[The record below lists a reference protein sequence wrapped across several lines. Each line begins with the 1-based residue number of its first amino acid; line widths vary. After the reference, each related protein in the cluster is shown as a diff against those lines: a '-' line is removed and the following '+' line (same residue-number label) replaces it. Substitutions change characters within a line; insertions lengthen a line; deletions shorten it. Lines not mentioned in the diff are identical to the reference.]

1 MSFTILTATTSSLD
15 AAESTSLLKQTGF
28 RQFSTEQGLTQN
40 TINSFYQ
47 DSNGTMWIATEAGLN
62 RHDGVEIEAF
72 LGPQQI
78 FIGSAVSNV
87 KEDSQKYLWIT
98 TFDQIFRLDPH
109 HQQIESFKLPH
120 FEDGPNQ
127 ENYVID
133 IIEESADVFWVVSRH
148 GLFRLKPKGK
158 DIQPFAS
165 MRQLWQNE
173 VGVTDALY
181 QQNTIW
187 LATDKGL
194 YRFNTTTSSLTKIEL
209 PQAFNNHI
217 ITKLIAI
224 DNENLMVSSLEG
236 AVIIQQNA
244 SPAISANLIT
254 SEPIIAATK
263 LDNQIFLSTKDKL
276 YRLNLLNN
284 ELQHLFS
291 LSEILPRYS
300 SYKILELFL
309 DNRKKLWIGT
319 ESQGAYVWDP
329 NSLKFKT
336 LSSITNNA
344 NLTLSNSTLWSFAED
359 ENNNLWIG
367 SDDGLNFV
375 DFQSSTSQSY
385 LTSDTQGLSKDSSRI
400 LYVTKVGETLWL
412 ATADGLIKFD
422 IPTKQFK
429 KYIPDRVLPHESFF
443 IYSIAHTP
451 QNVLWLASNLGPIS
465 FNPTTEDFYFNRAF
479 FSDSKTE
486 EATFVR
492 YTQNKVWIG
501 YANRL
506 ETFEPESKQRNVI
519 FKFGHFAKFYDLSLT
534 DIYFEGNKL
543 WVSFNAAGIY
553 ILQENNGGYDV
564 VKHLDQKSGFID
576 NIIHSL
582 ISQGDYLW
590 ASSHSGL
597 IRIDKSKYHYQV
609 YDFYNGL
616 PTNEFN
622 EGARYQMSNGN
633 LLFGGSNGLLEVNPE
648 KLNNTE
654 DTAKVQISKITT
666 PSQSFT
672 SNGVDWSQRQIQV
685 SDEDGMIS
693 FNVSSQDFLS
703 PHKWQYEYWV
713 SGDYPSSPTIITSNK
728 INISNL
734 PLGNYQLNIRATLP
748 NYQNETPVTSV
759 DFSVV
764 KSSTG
769 IIDYN
774 IVALVLLFATTAW
787 FLLRKHMAN
796 QKLALAN
803 DDLTEKKQQLEFAL
817 LDKHQGVW
825 DWRNFSGNIQES
837 TITIVMG
844 ESENIVIAFS
854 KYQSYVRADD
864 MEANQIE
871 WQKFLQGEINE
882 IALIYRI
889 YMFEKWIWCRIHG
902 KVFARAANGTPLRA
916 TGTWLDI
923 SQEKS
928 AEEALQLYR
937 NALESTRDIIFILDH
952 TLKILTVNKAYHQY
966 TGYHAEGL
974 IGRNLVEVASKRFDP
989 EVIEKMVARVKA
1001 KKSWQ
1006 GEATMPNKNAPSFE
1020 IDVRI
1025 DPFDPNEENTNYI
1038 MVMTDISSLSNRMEN
1053 EFNSSYYD
1061 SITGLPNRVLAVDRL
1076 SHAIAHARLHKSN
1089 VVLIYLDLNKFDF
1102 YQQTLGKSSSREII
1116 VSASKKISRVLK
1128 KDDTFARIERDKFF
1142 IILENED
1149 KLENISFKIEAILF
1163 ELAKTQKINNSQVNL
1178 TANIGVACFPSD
1190 AASAEKLIERAE
1202 QALTQA
1208 RSIGYNRV
1216 SYYHKDMNKRASDK
1230 LAMKSSLKYAIDN
1243 NQFFLVYQPKFEL
1256 KTKQINGFEVF
1267 VRWRTAEGN
1276 IIYPSQFIKVA
1287 EDTGL
1292 IESLTDW
1299 LINQA
1304 FRILN
1309 QWKQEGINTVFSINL
1324 IPKYCEKV
1332 GSPDYLLE
1340 KLAEYDLSPMNIQ
1353 IEINERHFTQ
1363 EISGNI
1369 DFINELTHKGF
1380 VVTLDDFGT
1389 GNTPLSYLKHLG
1401 IDSLKLERNF
1411 IRSIGKDHN
1420 NDALLK
1426 SIIQMANSLGHTP
1439 AAKSIE
1445 YQEQLDFLVEAG
1457 CLVGQGYYFSDP
1469 LTESSARQFMINGAE
1484 KLIKF
1489 E

>member
-1 MSFTILTATTSSLD
+1 MANSASTDESS
-15 AAESTSLLKQTGF
+15 SLLKQTGL

-47 DSNGTMWIATEAGLN
+47 DSNGVMWIATEAGLN
-62 RHDGVEIEAF
+62 RHDGIEIEPF
-72 LGPQQI
+72 MGPNQE
-78 FIGSAVSNV
+78 FIGSAISNI
-87 KEDSQKYLWIT
+87 KEDRQKSLWIA
-98 TFDQIFRLDPH
+98 TFDQLYHLDAH
-109 HQQIESFKLPH
+109 HQQIDSLKLPQ
-120 FEDGPNQ
+120 FNGGLNQ

-133 IIEESADVFWVVSRH
+133 IIEESAEVFWIVSRN
-148 GLFRLKPKGK
+148 GLFKFLPKGK
-158 DIQPFAS
+158 DIRPFAS
-165 MRQLWQNE
+165 MRQLWQNDIS
-173 VGVTDALY
+173 VTSALY
-181 QQNTIW
+181 DQNYIW
-187 LATDKGL
+187 LATNKGL
-194 YRFNTTTSSLTKIEL
+194 YRFNTGDTSLTKIKL

-217 ITKLIAI
+217 ITKLISV
-224 DNENLMVSSLEG
+224 DNEQLLIASLEG
-236 AVIIQQNA
+236 ALIIQKA
-244 SPAISANLIT
+244 SQTATQVQPLTSNGIT
-254 SEPIIAATK
+254 AVAK
-263 LDNQIFLSTKDKL
+263 LEDQIFLSTADQL
-276 YRLNLLNN
+276 YRFRLSENK
-284 ELQHLFS
+284 LQHLFS

-300 SYKILELFL
+300 SYKILELYL

-329 NSLKFKT
+329 SSLKFKT
-336 LSSITNNA
+336 LSSISENSH
-344 NLTLSNSTLWSFAED
+344 LTLSHSTVWSFIED
-359 ENNNLWIG
+359 ENNNLWVG
-367 SDDGLNFV
+367 SDDGLNFI
-375 DFQSSTSQSY
+375 DFSTATSHSY
-385 LTSDTQGLSKDSSRI
+385 LTSNDNALSSDSARI
-400 LYVTKVGETLWL
+400 LYTTKLGDSLWL
-412 ATADGLIKFD
+412 ATGDGLIKFN
-422 IPTKQFK
+422 IESKQYTRFVPER
-429 KYIPDRVLPHESFF
+429 ILPHESFF
-443 IYSIAHTP
+443 IYSIAKTP
-451 QNVLWLASNLGPIS
+451 QNTLWLASNLGPVS
-465 FNPTTEDFYFNRAF
+465 FNPVTENFHFSRAF

-492 YTQNKVWIG
+492 YLDNKLWIG

-506 ETFEPESKQRNVI
+506 ETYDMQSKQRQVV
-519 FKFGHFAKFYDLSLT
+519 FQFGHFAKSYDLSLT
-534 DIYFEGNKL
+534 DIFYDQDKL

-553 ILQENNGGYDV
+553 ILKKNNGSYEV
-564 VKHLDQKSGFID
+564 IKHLDQKSGFID
-576 NIIHSL
+576 NIVHSL
-582 ISQGDYLW
+582 LPNDNHLW
-590 ASSHSGL
+590 ASTHSGL
-597 IRIDKSKYHYQV
+597 IRIDKQTYKYQV
-609 YDFYNGL
+609 FDYYNGL

-622 EGARYQMSNGN
+622 EGASYKTANGE
-633 LLFGGSNGLLEVNPE
+633 LLFGGSNGLLMIDPSQLKHIE
-648 KLNNTE
+648 KQ
-654 DTAKVQISKITT
+654 AQVQVSKITT
-666 PSQSFT
+666 KSRDFVS
-672 SNGVDWSQRQIQV
+672 SGVPWSQKQIQV
-685 SDEDGMIS
+685 EEDDGFIR
-693 FNVSSQDFLS
+693 FKITPQDFLS
-703 PHKWQYEYWV
+703 PHKWRYEYWL
-713 SGDYPSSPTIITSNK
+713 SGEQPTEPTSTKDNN
-728 INISNL
+728 ININNL
-734 PLGNYQLNIRATLP
+734 PVGDYQLNVRAILP
-748 NYQNETPVTSV
+748 NSKSNPPITSV

-764 KSSTG
+764 KSKIG
-769 IIDYN
+769 FVNYN
-774 IVALVLLFATTAW
+774 ILVLILLLSIAGW
-787 FLLRKHMAN
+787 FLYRKHIVN
-796 QKLALAN
+796 KQLLLTN
-803 DDLTEKKQQLEFAL
+803 EDLTEKKQQLEFAL

-825 DWRNFSGNIQES
+825 DWRNFSSNIQES
-837 TITIVMG
+837 TITVVMG

-854 KYQSYVRADD
+854 KYQSYVHTEDV
-864 MEANQIE
+864 ESNQHE
-871 WQKFLQGEINE
+871 WQRFIDGEINE
-882 IALIYRI
+882 IALVYRI
-889 YMFEKWIWCRIHG
+889 YMFEKWIWCRING
-902 KVFARAANGTPLRA
+902 KVFARASNGMPLRA

-923 SQEKS
+923 SQEKKTQ
-928 AEEALQLYR
+928 EALQLYR
-937 NALESTRDIIFILDH
+937 DAVESARDIVFILDES
-952 TLKILTVNKAYHQY
+952 LNILTVNKAYQQY

-974 IGRNLVEVASKRFDP
+974 IGRNLVEVASKRFEP
-989 EVIEKMVARVKA
+989 ETIDKMVEKIKS

-1025 DPFDPNEENTNYI
+1025 DPFEPHEKSTNYI
-1038 MVMTDISSLSNRMEN
+1038 MVMTDISTLSDRMEN

-1076 SHAIAHARLHKSN
+1076 THAIAHARLHRSN

-1163 ELAKTQKINNSQVNL
+1163 ELAKTQEINNSKVSL
-1178 TANIGVACFPSD
+1178 TANIGVACFPAD

-1208 RSIGYNRV
+1208 QAIGYNRV

-1256 KTKQINGFEVF
+1256 KSKQINGFEVF

-1304 FRILN
+1304 FRILK

-1324 IPKYCEKV
+1324 IPKYCNKV

-1340 KLAEYDLSPMNIQ
+1340 KLAQYDLSPMNIQ
-1353 IEINERHFTQ
+1353 IEINEKHFTQ

-1380 VVTLDDFGT
+1380 VVTLDDFGS
-1389 GNTPLSYLKHLG
+1389 GNTPLNYLKHLG

-1411 IRSIGKDHN
+1411 IRSIGKDKN

-1445 YQEQLDFLVEAG
+1445 YQEQLEFLVEAG

-1469 LTESSARQFMINGAE
+1469 LTESSARQFMINGAP
-1484 KLIKF
+1484 KSN
-1489 E
+1489 